1 MTAMRLSQDLEIA
14 LTVAVTEAGRL
25 GHEYAGP
32 EHLLYALTFD
42 EATSRVLR
50 HAGTDLHQLRRQ
62 IGDLLDDEP
71 RERPQR
77 RQRRAGR
84 EKVRPREIG
93 EAGAPRLSL
102 GLRRALEWAAAHA
115 EAAGK
120 SEIRGADVLVAMLSE
135 VDSQAVEL
143 LGSQGVTRLDVVSF
157 LAHGV
162 SKPRR
167 GPASRRGQAEDPL
180 GDEESARG
188 STRYGTRGGAARRG
202 AGDAR
207 GGAGAAPGSELE
219 EDEAL
224 PAPRDADEALAA
236 FTQDLTE
243 LGRRGAIDPLIG
255 RENELAR
262 TLHILQR
269 RRKNNPI
276 YVGDPGVGKTALVE
290 GLALR
295 IAQGEVPA
303 AFRETRIYRLDLG
316 ALLAGTRYRG
326 DFENRLKA
334 VLAALAAQPSP
345 VLFIDEIHNLIGAGS
360 AGRGT
365 MDASN
370 LLKPALQHGG
380 LRCIGATTWEE
391 FRQSFE
397 RDQALA
403 RRFQKVEVQE
413 PSVEETVR
421 IFGGLRSRYEEH
433 HGVRYTGPAVAAAAE
448 LASRYLRDRRLPDSA
463 IDLLDEAGATVALA
477 TTEAVAGAAAA
488 ARPGTTEEIGS
499 TAAEVPVIVYPGD
512 GPAPG
517 TELDA
522 PGNGTAAPGEAGDS
536 PTAAVG
542 KSAGGADGGAG
553 DAGEPAGAAAGQG
566 APGADGGAGEPAVVD
581 VAEVETVLAT
591 MAQIPAQRVQGDDR
605 ERLRGLRDE
614 LGKAIFGQ
622 DQAVERLVAAIQVA
636 RAGLRDRDRPV
647 GCFLLTGPTG
657 VGKTEMARQLALA
670 LGISFLRFDMSE
682 YMERHTVSRLVGAP
696 PGYVGFDRGGLLTEA
711 VAKNPHAV
719 LLLDEVEKAHE
730 DVFNLLLQVM
740 DHGTLTDTNGK
751 RTDFRHV
758 ILLMTSNLGA
768 REMARRP
775 FGFAAATDEDAGRGE
790 EAPGGS
796 RPVRGGRE
804 TEAERAFEHLFS
816 PEFRNRL
823 DARLQFR
830 PLSREVMEKI
840 VDKLIAEL
848 AAQLAPKGVRLELT
862 REARRLLAERGHD
875 PAFGAR
881 PLARVL
887 DETVKRPLTQ
897 ELLFGALQA
906 GGTAVVEVPA
916 GEPAAIVVRC
926 RA

>member
-1 MTAMRLSQDLEIA
+1 MKLSQDLEIA

-42 EATSRVLR
+42 ETTGKVLR
-50 HAGTDLHQLRRQ
+50 HAGADLDLLRRQ
-62 IGDLLDDEP
+62 LNGQLEEEP
-71 RERPQR
+71 WEHPRGRPGR
-77 RQRRAGR
+77 DAGG
-84 EKVRPREIG
+84 RPRTPRTPRARTE
-93 EAGAPRLSL
+93 PRLSL
-102 GLRRALEWAAAHA
+102 GLRRALEWAGAHA

-120 SEIRGADVLVAMLSE
+120 SEIQGADVLVAMLSE
-135 VDSQAVEL
+135 VDSQAAEL
-143 LGSQGVTRLDVVSF
+143 LESQGVTRLDVVSF
-157 LAHGV
+157 LAHGI
-162 SKPRR
+162 SKLHHGRATPAPRR
-167 GPASRRGQAEDPL
+167 GLPAPPAAAAAG
-180 GDEESARG
+180 SAA
-188 STRYGTRGGAARRG
+188 GT
-202 AGDAR
+202 
-207 GGAGAAPGSELE
+207 GAAPIADGPDGSEL
-219 EDEAL
+219 DDGEAG
-224 PAPRDADEALAA
+224 PAPSDGDEVLAA

-243 LGRRGAIDPLIG
+243 LARRGGIDPLIG
-255 RENELAR
+255 RETELAR
-262 TLHILQR
+262 TLHILRR

-295 IAQGEVPA
+295 ITQGEVPA
-303 AFRETRIYRLDLG
+303 AFRDTRIYRLDLG

-334 VLAALAAQPSP
+334 VLASLAAQPSP

-403 RRFQKVEVQE
+403 RRFQKVEVME
-413 PSVEETVR
+413 PTVDETVR

-433 HGVRYTGPAVAAAAE
+433 HGVRYTDPAVGAAAE

-477 TTEAVAGAAAA
+477 AGGRAGETATTAGAAA
-488 ARPGTTEEIGS
+488 
-499 TAAEVPVIVYPGD
+499 PGD
-512 GPAPG
+512 APATAGAPEPG
-517 TELDA
+517 D
-522 PGNGTAAPGEAGDS
+522 TAAPR
-536 PTAAVG
+536 
-542 KSAGGADGGAG
+542 
-553 DAGEPAGAAAGQG
+553 
-566 APGADGGAGEPAVVD
+566 AVVD
-581 VAEVETVLAT
+581 VADIEAVLAT
-591 MAQIPAQRVQGDDR
+591 MAQIPARRVQGDDR
-605 ERLRGLRDE
+605 EQLRGLREDLE
-614 LGKAIFGQ
+614 RAVFGQ
-622 DQAVERLVAAIQVA
+622 SEAVDRLVAAIQVA
-636 RAGLRDRDRPV
+636 RAGLRDRERPV

-657 VGKTEMARQLALA
+657 VGKTELARQLALA

-740 DHGTLTDTNGK
+740 DHGTLTDSNGK

-775 FGFAAATDEDAGRGE
+775 FGFAAGLDDDVL
-790 EAPGGS
+790 PGGAGGPGVADGPAAAGAGTAAGGLEAT
-796 RPVRGGRE
+796 RRGATPARSGRDAD
-804 TEAERAFEHLFS
+804 AERAFERLFS

-823 DARLQFR
+823 DAKLQFR
-830 PLSREVMEKI
+830 PLSREVMEQI

-848 AAQLAPKGVRLELT
+848 AAQLEPKAVRVELT
-862 REARRLLAERGHD
+862 PAARRLLAERGYD

-897 ELLFGALQA
+897 ELLFGALQD
-906 GGTAVVEVPA
+906 GGVATVDTAAPA
-916 GEPAAIVVRC
+916 TAEERSEIVVSC
-926 RA
+926 QPASADEV

>member
-1 MTAMRLSQDLEIA
+1 LRLSQDLEIA
-14 LTVAVTEAGRL
+14 LTVAVAEAGRL
-25 GHEYAGP
+25 GHEYTGP

-42 EATSRVLR
+42 DATAKVLR
-50 HAGTDLHQLRRQ
+50 HAGADVYRLRRELSDQ
-62 IGDLLDDEP
+62 LEEP
-71 RERPQR
+71 AAAA
-77 RQRRAGR
+77 RQGAKRA
-84 EKVRPREIG
+84 KPSP
-93 EAGAPRLSL
+93 ANPPRLSI
-102 GLRRALEWAAAHA
+102 GLRRALEWAGAHA

-120 SEIRGADVLVAMLSE
+120 SEILGADVLVAMLAE
-135 VDSQAVEL
+135 VDSQAAEL
-143 LGSQGVTRLDVVSF
+143 LEGQGVTRLDVVSF

-162 SKPRR
+162 SKLRPGRQA
-167 GPASRRGQAEDPL
+167 PAPGGGERATTEDD
-180 GDEESARG
+180 DEEEK
-188 STRYGTRGGAARRG
+188 GAAGDRRQR
-202 AGDAR
+202 ADGD
-207 GGAGAAPGSELE
+207 GEGE
-219 EDEAL
+219 
-224 PAPRDADEALAA
+224 EALAA

-243 LGRRGAIDPLIG
+243 LARRGEVDPLIG
-255 RENELAR
+255 RHAEMSR
-262 TLHILQR
+262 TLHILKR

-276 YVGDPGVGKTALVE
+276 YVGDPGVGKTALVL

-295 IAQGEVPA
+295 IARGEVPA
-303 AFRETRIYRLDLG
+303 AFRDTRIHRLDLG

-326 DFENRLKA
+326 DFENRLRA
-334 VLAALAAQPSP
+334 VLAALAAERSP
-345 VLFIDEIHNLIGAGS
+345 ILFIDEIHTLIGAGS

-403 RRFQKVEVQE
+403 RRFQKIEVA
-413 PSVEETVR
+413 ETSIDETAR

-433 HGVRYTGPAVAAAAE
+433 HGVRYTEAAIHAAAE

-477 TTEAVAGAAAA
+477 ASGGDPADPGSPRVGDVAGADPA
-488 ARPGTTEEIGS
+488 T
-499 TAAEVPVIVYPGD
+499 GD
-512 GPAPG
+512 PRAGA
-517 TELDA
+517 
-522 PGNGTAAPGEAGDS
+522 GTAG
-536 PTAAVG
+536 
-542 KSAGGADGGAG
+542 
-553 DAGEPAGAAAGQG
+553 GAAAGGQG
-566 APGADGGAGEPAVVD
+566 APAAVVD
-581 VAEVETVLAT
+581 VHEVETVLAT
-591 MAQIPAQRVQGDDR
+591 MAQIPARRVQGDDR

-614 LGKAIFGQ
+614 LGTVVFGQ
-622 DQAVERLVAAIQVA
+622 QEAIDRLVAAILTA
-636 RAGLRDRDRPV
+636 RAGLRDRERPV

-657 VGKTEMARQLALA
+657 TGKTEMARQLALA

-696 PGYVGFDRGGLLTEA
+696 PGYVGFDRGGLLTES

-740 DHGTLTDTNGK
+740 DHGILTDTNGK

-775 FGFAAATDEDAGRGE
+775 SGFPAAESGTGGAAAGAGAA
-790 EAPGGS
+790 APGS
-796 RPVRGGRE
+796 GGGARE
-804 TEAERAFEHLFS
+804 SEAERAFERVFS

-830 PLSREVMEKI
+830 PLSLEVMERI
-840 VDKLIAEL
+840 VDKLLREL
-848 AAQLAPKGVRLELT
+848 AGQLAPKGVTIELT
-862 REARRLLAERGHD
+862 AAARRLLAERGWD

-881 PLARVL
+881 PLARLL

-897 ELLFGALQA
+897 ELLFGALQDGGSAVADVAADAA
-906 GGTAVVEVPA
+906 GGR
-916 GEPAAIVVRC
+916 GEIVVRTS
-926 RA
+926 ADPAAPAAPADPVNPANP

>member
-1 MTAMRLSQDLEIA
+1 MRLSQDLEIA

-32 EHLLYALTFD
+32 GHLLYALTFD
-42 EATSRVLR
+42 EVTSRVLR
-50 HAGTDLHQLRRQ
+50 HAGADLHLLRRQ
-62 IGDLLDDEP
+62 ITDQLEDEP
-71 RERPQR
+71 RDRARGR
-77 RQRRAGR
+77 RGQPARLRRDSAQ
-84 EKVRPREIG
+84 PP
-93 EAGAPRLSL
+93 EAGPASAPRLSL
-102 GLRRALEWAAAHA
+102 GLRRAIEWAGAHA

-120 SEIRGADVLVAMLSE
+120 SEIHGADVLVAMLSDGE
-135 VDSQAVEL
+135 SPAAEL
-143 LGSQGVTRLDVVSF
+143 LAGQGVTRLDVVSF

-167 GPASRRGQAEDPL
+167 GPASLRRQDEDRA
-180 GDEESARG
+180 GDEE
-188 STRYGTRGGAARRG
+188 GTRGGARNGARGSGARRG

-219 EDEAL
+219 EDEAA
-224 PAPRDADEALAA
+224 PAPRDGDEALAA

-243 LGRRGAIDPLIG
+243 LARRGGIDPLIG
-255 RENELAR
+255 RETELAR

-334 VLAALAAQPSP
+334 VLAALAAQPGP

-370 LLKPALQHGG
+370 LLKPALQHGA

-403 RRFQKVEVQE
+403 RRFQKVEVLE
-413 PSVEETVR
+413 PSIEETVR

-433 HGVRYTGPAVAAAAE
+433 HGVRYTEPAIAGAAE
-448 LASRYLRDRRLPDSA
+448 LASRFLRDRRLPDSA

-477 TTEAVAGAAAA
+477 ASGAAPAAPAAPAGGSHSIGGGAEEPEAIVHAAGRGVTAGEAAGEAADSAAGEGTGGPAAAA
-488 ARPGTTEEIGS
+488 
-499 TAAEVPVIVYPGD
+499 D
-512 GPAPG
+512 
-517 TELDA
+517 
-522 PGNGTAAPGEAGDS
+522 
-536 PTAAVG
+536 
-542 KSAGGADGGAG
+542 
-553 DAGEPAGAAAGQG
+553 
-566 APGADGGAGEPAVVD
+566 PAVVD
-581 VAEVETVLAT
+581 LPEVEAVLAT
-591 MAQIPAQRVQGDDR
+591 MAQIPTRRVQGDDR
-605 ERLRGLRDE
+605 ERLRGLRAE
-614 LGKAIFGQ
+614 LGKAVFGQ
-622 DQAVERLVAAIQVA
+622 DEAVDRLVAAIEVA

-775 FGFAAATDEDAGRGE
+775 FGFAAAADEDHDLAGGRGE
-790 EAPGGS
+790 DAPRGS
-796 RPVRGGRE
+796 RPARGDRE
-804 TEAERAFEHLFS
+804 AEAERAFERLFS

-840 VDKLIAEL
+840 VDKLVAEL
-848 AAQLAPKGVRLELT
+848 SAQLAPKGVQIELT
-862 REARRLLAERGHD
+862 GEARRLLAERGHD

-881 PLARVL
+881 PLARLL
-887 DETVKRPLTQ
+887 DEALKRPLTQ
-897 ELLFGALQA
+897 ELLFGALQG
-906 GGTAVVEVPA
+906 GGTAVVEVAAPA
-916 GEPAAIVVRC
+916 SPSGEPPPIVVRC
-926 RA
+926 LPAGAGGAGAGTPASIQP

>member
-1 MTAMRLSQDLEIA
+1 VRLSQDLEIA

-42 EATSRVLR
+42 DATGKVLR
-50 HAGTDLHQLRRQ
+50 HAGTDLDLLRRQ
-62 IGDLLDDEP
+62 LNGQLEDEP
-71 RERPQR
+71 REQPRGR
-77 RQRRAGR
+77 SGRDAGG
-84 EKVRPREIG
+84 RPRPSRSARS
-93 EAGAPRLSL
+93 AGSAGSAGSRPPGGSGRPAGPTAATGARTEPRLSL
-102 GLRRALEWAAAHA
+102 GLRRALEWAGAHA

-120 SEIRGADVLVAMLSE
+120 AEIQGADVLVAMLSE
-135 VDSQAVEL
+135 VDSHAAEL
-143 LGSQGVTRLDVVSF
+143 LESQGVTRLDVVSF
-157 LAHGV
+157 LAHGI
-162 SKPRR
+162 SKLHQGRATPAPRR
-167 GPASRRGQAEDPL
+167 GPW
-180 GDEESARG
+180 ARG
-188 STRYGTRGGAARRG
+188 EAGAA
-202 AGDAR
+202 AVP
-207 GGAGAAPGSELE
+207 GAAPGPGGAELDD
-219 EDEAL
+219 DEAAA
-224 PAPRDADEALAA
+224 APSDGDEVLAA
-236 FTQDLTE
+236 FAQDLTE
-243 LGRRGAIDPLIG
+243 LARRGGIDPLIG
-255 RENELAR
+255 RETELTR
-262 TLHILQR
+262 TLHILKR

-295 IAQGEVPA
+295 IARGEVPA
-303 AFRETRIYRLDLG
+303 AFRDTRIYRLDLG

-334 VLAALAAQPSP
+334 VLASLAAQPSP

-403 RRFQKVEVQE
+403 RRFQKVEVNE
-413 PSVEETVR
+413 PTVDETVR
-421 IFGGLRSRYEEH
+421 IFGGLRSRYEAH
-433 HGVRYTGPAVAAAAE
+433 HGVRYTDAGVAAAAE

-463 IDLLDEAGATVALA
+463 IDLLDEAGATMAL
-477 TTEAVAGAAAA
+477 AGAA
-488 ARPGTTEEIGS
+488 
-499 TAAEVPVIVYPGD
+499 TANAE
-512 GPAPG
+512 APG
-517 TELDA
+517 R
-522 PGNGTAAPGEAGDS
+522 G
-536 PTAAVG
+536 
-542 KSAGGADGGAG
+542 G
-553 DAGEPAGAAAGQG
+553 DAGVPGGVPAGVPGDAPAPEDGAA
-566 APGADGGAGEPAVVD
+566 PRPIVD
-581 VAEVETVLAT
+581 VADVEAVLAT
-591 MAQIPAQRVQGDDR
+591 MAQIPARRVQGDDR
-605 ERLRGLRDE
+605 QRLRGLREE
-614 LGKAIFGQ
+614 LEKAVFGQ
-622 DQAVERLVAAIQVA
+622 RDAVDRLVASIQVA

-657 VGKTEMARQLALA
+657 VGKTELARQLALA
-670 LGISFLRFDMSE
+670 LGIGFLRFDMSE

-740 DHGTLTDTNGK
+740 DHGTLTDANGK

-775 FGFAAATDEDAGRGE
+775 FGFGANPEAGL
-790 EAPGGS
+790 AGGA
-796 RPVRGGRE
+796 GGRDAHDARDAD
-804 TEAERAFEHLFS
+804 AERAFERLFS

-830 PLSREVMEKI
+830 PLSREVMEQI

-848 AAQLAPKGVRLELT
+848 AVQLAPKAVRIELAPA
-862 REARRLLAERGHD
+862 ARRLLAERGYD

-881 PLARVL
+881 PLARL
-887 DETVKRPLTQ
+887 IDETVKRPLTQ
-897 ELLFGALQA
+897 ELLFGALQD
-906 GGTAVVEVPA
+906 GGVATVDAAVPDPATA
-916 GEPAAIVVRC
+916 EPPEIAVRC
-926 RA
+926 RPAAPPSPASIDVP

>member
-1 MTAMRLSQDLEIA
+1 MPAPTSTCCAGGSTTASTRSGA
-14 LTVAVTEAGRL
+14 SASAGRP
-25 GHEYAGP
+25 GRDARSPRPPRGAG
-32 EHLLYALTFD
+32 
-42 EATSRVLR
+42 
-50 HAGTDLHQLRRQ
+50 G
-62 IGDLLDDEP
+62 P
-71 RERPQR
+71 REP
-77 RQRRAGR
+77 A
-84 EKVRPREIG
+84 E
-93 EAGAPRLSL
+93 PRLSL
-102 GLRRALEWAAAHA
+102 GLRRALEWAGAHA

-120 SEIRGADVLVAMLSE
+120 AEIQGADVLVAMLSE
-135 VDSQAVEL
+135 VDSPAAEVL
-143 LGSQGVTRLDVVSF
+143 AGQGVTRLDVVSF
-157 LAHGV
+157 LAHGI
-162 SKPRR
+162 SKLH
-167 GPASRRGQAEDPL
+167 PAAGAPPSRRGWQA
-180 GDEESARG
+180 GAG
-188 STRYGTRGGAARRG
+188 SGAAAG
-202 AGDAR
+202 APRAAGAP
-207 GGAGAAPGSELE
+207 GAAGAAPAPDGFEP
-219 EDEAL
+219 EDDDGGQ
-224 PAPRDADEALAA
+224 APRDGDQALAA

-243 LGRRGAIDPLIG
+243 LARRGGIDPLIG
-255 RENELAR
+255 RETELAR
-262 TLHILQR
+262 TLHILRR

-295 IAQGEVPA
+295 ISRGEVPA
-303 AFRETRIYRLDLG
+303 AFRDTRIYRLDLG

-334 VLAALAAQPSP
+334 VLAALAALPGP
-345 VLFIDEIHNLIGAGS
+345 ILFVDEIHNLVGAGS

-403 RRFQKVEVQE
+403 RRFQKVELTE

-433 HGVRYTGPAVAAAAE
+433 HGVRYTDDGIAAAAE

-477 TTEAVAGAAAA
+477 AGAAGAPADTATAA
-488 ARPGTTEEIGS
+488 ATIADTATADAA
-499 TAAEVPVIVYPGD
+499 TAAAPTADSAAASPAAAPPAIAAAS
-512 GPAPG
+512 PAPASPAG
-517 TELDA
+517 A
-522 PGNGTAAPGEAGDS
+522 TAAAG
-536 PTAAVG
+536 AAL
-542 KSAGGADGGAG
+542 
-553 DAGEPAGAAAGQG
+553 PAGAAIPA
-566 APGADGGAGEPAVVD
+566 APALVSVGD
-581 VAEVETVLAT
+581 VEAVLAT
-591 MAQIPAQRVQGDDR
+591 MAQIPARRVRGDDR

-614 LGKAIFGQ
+614 LAQAVFGQ
-622 DQAVERLVAAIQVA
+622 DEAVDRLVAAIQVA

-670 LGISFLRFDMSE
+670 LGIGFLRFDMSE

-711 VAKNPHAV
+711 VAKSPHAV

-730 DVFNLLLQVM
+730 DVFNLLLQIM

-751 RTDFRHV
+751 RSDFRHV
-758 ILLMTSNLGA
+758 ILLMASNLGA

-775 FGFAAATDEDAGRGE
+775 FGFAAPADTAADTVHPAHAGTAPDTADTADTANTGRHARDGHDGRDA
-790 EAPGGS
+790 
-796 RPVRGGRE
+796 
-804 TEAERAFEHLFS
+804 EAERAFERLFS

-830 PLSREVMEKI
+830 TLSREVMERI

-848 AAQLAPKGVRLELT
+848 AAQLAPKNVRLELAPA
-862 REARRLLAERGHD
+862 ARRLLAEHGYD

-881 PLARVL
+881 PLARLL

-906 GGTAVVEVPA
+906 GGSAVVDAAEPPA
-916 GEPAAIVVRC
+916 AAASGRAAIVVRC
-926 RA
+926 APPPADEL